1 MKVRREGWE
10 VGEAAPWCPGGGRG
24 KVETVEVVDVPGQ
37 VGCGD
42 GGSRFLVR
50 VDILFKISTLPVLP
64 WRFSINI

>member
-1 MKVRREGWE
+1 MGVREGGSRE
-10 VGEAAPWCPGGGRG
+10 
-24 KVETVEVVDVPGQ
+24 VETVEVVDVPGQ